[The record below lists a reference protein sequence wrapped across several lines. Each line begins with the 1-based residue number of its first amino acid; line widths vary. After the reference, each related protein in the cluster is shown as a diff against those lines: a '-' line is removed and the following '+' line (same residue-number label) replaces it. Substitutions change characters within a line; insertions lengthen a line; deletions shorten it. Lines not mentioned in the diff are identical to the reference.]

1 MSRPLYNPYAQR
13 QPENEPRRVSSLVEL
28 GQSLSSSTGRLQ
40 PSESQP
46 VSSLMANF
54 RPQQRANTNEDIPGL
69 DQDARRQEFRSSG
82 TAATSA
88 QNLSRSFD
96 GSGGPL
102 DRLSNY
108 GRADGASSAYY
119 QPSTSG
125 GRSLYSASGKDD
137 RNLRPVPRRD
147 FGESGQSQASESA
160 QPKYTSE
167 TAANILVHFGL
178 EKDDLEHL
186 ISYPEDQITPAN
198 LPFILRQIRIQKTKK
213 ATEADRPKVFSG
225 HAPARGGPASGDN
238 WQGPGPARMER
249 VNAPSSLLQSSKVI
263 DYGHTSKYAG
273 RSEEDVESRA
283 QKAEG
288 DHLLTMDNLDRR
300 RSEQELVQQM
310 TRSTN
315 LAPSQR
321 GEDYGHTSNYTG
333 RLEGGAE
340 CSAKKGDGDNLRSM
354 DNLDRRGGGQELVQQ
369 TTRNASLAPS
379 LRDQKASLRSL
390 FNSIL
395 KSNPPKSQDLV
406 KPAATG
412 VPSTFR
418 PFTLATE
425 DTDARDIKP
434 QASKATAFGQVRDEP
449 KPILKPQ
456 PAATFVR
463 RAHPTRPDLV
473 VLSGGNQPQ
482 MKKSVKPAE
491 DPNKSTKAKTPAT
504 SSDVKKV
511 QPQKQAPA
519 QKTQQVKKQQVAKT
533 QVKAKAK
540 AKPQQPVKNRTLL
553 PTPPLGQVVWQQ
565 GYPTSQ
571 QFQAISNVLNVPQM
585 QLFNPGAGVVPPVT
599 VFEGLPTAA
608 MTLDYAATTP
618 RVLPHTCSLCNVRC
632 TVMQDWISHQNTN
645 LHLENC
651 KVLRKQYPNW
661 QGEVLH
667 VHKEEEKTKSAPVQS
682 KTPRDGSRSSSRS
695 STPRG
700 RRGSDAA
707 REKRTR
713 RRTRSRSPHSSRYN
727 RRSRSYSTSSSD
739 HHRSRSR
746 SYERRHPHRSKEGH
760 SSLSRRSHERRPSS
774 RRRSSSRRPA
784 SSQKRSSSRRRS
796 SSRSRHDRRPSPQRS
811 RQRRSPPKRSHE
823 ESTAAR
829 KSQETSTSAERLA
842 KKLLESSAVQ
852 SLSKESDVETM
863 VKTLAPALLAE
874 FAKMKSTPS
883 TSSKGSAA
891 ATSTAA
897 GSSSSSVAANKKP
910 AATKTTPGQ
919 QRVDAARPKSV
930 KASVPTIVT
939 LRSIP
944 RTLAYE
950 DILAAAEKCG
960 KIKSVVVFRTKG
972 EAVVCFENKEDADKL
987 RNTKIPKIKGW
998 PVFVVQDQE
1007 SDSKS
1012 DSKVEK
1018 NNPEKNAPAPSK
1030 ASKPQTSKSTSA
1042 QDKAK
1047 TLPSKQITKVVKKVP
1062 VKPQAGA
1069 AGKKFDTTTPVAKT
1083 TQPPGKTT
1091 KVPQQ
1096 ATGKSKPPSKAV
1108 SHSQP
1113 PPEPMEVDPGVASE
1127 EPNQQTIGAQAE
1139 PAGGPALAQGD
1150 SPDAERATAQAKTIT
1165 DAAPVEEPVSQ
1176 PGLVKSEADGGSS
1189 LKGEEAVKEEAA
1201 PPRDSDTAAKKEP
1214 PSSGEKDH
1222 VAHPCGSDP
1231 TVKNEP
1237 QPGSNPTLKEDPA
1250 ASGESDQLAQENL
1263 ETSCVSGTAA
1273 KNGSAASSD
1282 AAAKTGVALPHDSAA
1297 RVKEEAPSHSS
1308 DASAKK
1314 GAAKST
1320 APPCGS
1326 KASSKKNAAP
1336 PAVFKTTRPYTVGEK
1351 MKEHLVPENLHI
1363 RTTCWKQEGSQ
1374 MLITNLPAD
1383 EHTYCEQDVVDVFN
1397 PFGMANSDDNIY
1409 VIPQLEIAFIQ
1420 LQDYACVLSAIRAS
1434 ENGKL
1439 ALKGHTEKLN
1449 AQVVDISM
1457 WPGGFYQSVMMLLN
1471 YKVTKHGPKTV
1482 YIKNIEP
1489 SEVSI
1494 LREVL
1499 RRICGIVNFM
1509 PLMNKVFVEFASV
1522 HHVDR
1527 FGVWYSLH
1535 AQCPTYQIYRLGL
1548 PNVDKYSPK
1557 PRSPELGMP
1566 DRNATFA
1573 EAALIDFLPDFP
1585 CRTASPF
1592 YLTLRRKPY
1601 LFSTISPWFII
1612 PAFLTVK
1619 RKADIIDAEFG
1630 GAAMVKTVMLTG
1642 LPQGCYTHEE
1652 VAKLA
1657 WPFLAK
1663 KDLRALYYNVIV
1675 LPAQRRAFV
1684 QFNDWNSCCNF
1695 VLSQLPSPLRVGR
1708 YILGVH
1714 LLMKSLYKERSQEAD
1729 MYVALMR
1736 LSNSYVGEDLK
1747 TLSERLLCVEISE
1760 ARKQT
1765 YYKVLDEVSSRAKIV
1780 NFLPLANRICIE
1792 MEDAAGVACVVEKC
1806 KDLKMNELAWKPVQ
1820 SFCSAKRLEEC
1831 LQDPR
1836 QITLNHKI
1844 YAVSASLSATPWTA
1858 PPTLSAAQTAPS
1870 AAQTNTPSD
1879 APSSSSAAQTATSS
1893 DAPLSSLAAQ
1903 TETSS
1908 DAPPTSSDFPTAP
1921 SAVVV
1926 SNPGKPVE
1934 SLASAPCAEETAAK
1948 NDSVKVERSMAEKT
1962 AAVLEVQDNKEDAML
1977 PASTGGA
1984 NDVPD
1989 VKNTS
1994 AAVDQD
2000 QEESLVKSDNALGDS
2015 EKDVPFD
2022 EPPFNIDEFVTVD
2035 EVGDQED
2042 SAGEAPS
2049 ALKRSSSQAELLP
2062 ASKRTKASTSK
2073 ESKVSASTPSPSSRA
2088 TRSSTRMGLSS
2099 GFTPSP
2105 ASMSAKKRQRKQPK
2119 ASQHQSIILSTTDSK
2134 DESLETM
2141 ASEESYQVLDSVGED
2156 QKPLSVEVG
2165 NPELAGN
2172 GATELRASPE
2182 QDNIGQ
2188 VDGVEEEQAP
2198 PVHTS
2203 QVEEQENR
2211 GGENEV
2217 TDVKEDGVGEEQT
2230 AQSLQTNK
2238 DAAEEPTSAELDRQV
2253 AETSTGL
2260 LSKDDT
2266 VASGQEE
2273 GEEEAEA
2280 YQVIDSVEEPP
2291 NSAEDEHSVP
2301 EACESR
2307 AASSRTLKS
2316 KARTSLKNQEST
2328 ATPKTSDFS
2337 KYLVVDSV
2345 QIEQTVGR
2353 RRSTRGKAQGQS
2365 AKIPAEDGPTFHVID
2380 SVDDESS
2387 TTPRGT
2393 RGKRGRPP
2401 KRDAASSEDR
2411 AQEEKPATRRAYPLR
2426 TSQEGPQGKTKN
2438 EAILKEEP
2446 SCQVLDQVKIPPA
2459 PRGRGRKGRPKKV
2472 VKTEEEDDDDDDEE
2486 ATTFQVVDSVDDETG
2501 QEMASSEKAP
2511 DSPKQ
2516 EDVTDGTSLVK
2527 LEDEEEP
2534 TYQVVDSLE
2543 EDPAEEEESV
2553 SDVCAP
2559 MTTEGGQT
2567 ELRDETT
2574 EGENN
2579 QEADVKGED
2588 APSQVK
2594 TRSQQRSAQSPPLA
2608 TKDDTPSTL
2617 ALDQVSDEEEDF
2629 PDNGTKKPAERAEEE
2644 EKKSDWG
2651 LEPDGSSKW
2660 RARRGEDED
2669 ELLTLDQVVAEEGG
2683 EQLAPESD
2691 VSEGEL
2697 ALVTLDELVE
2707 EQEEAKGP
2715 PPSSEGEQSE
2725 GCLNPETLLTL
2736 DETWGEED
2744 EDEKSE
2750 AAETSQS
2757 TKRKRSDDAEEDNTN
2772 LVTLD
2777 QVGDVEED
2785 VLRSTMEKRHRSASA
2800 TISTGA
2806 DQDEMEAAA
2815 SGEAPRA
2822 PSDHHE
2828 EEKEEREKVAEK
2840 ENEQAENKEKE
2851 EEKPRGEGEEVE
2863 ENTEKEKENAE
2874 ANEEDAP
2881 SAGQSLQGS
2890 LQKLSKG
2897 KRAAELTTTAAKR
2910 SRSESPCST
2919 PAYVLPAFKPN
2930 NPLGMEFVLP
2940 KSGYF
2945 CKLCSVFYMKESTAK
2960 DVHCSS
2966 KRHYDN
2972 LKKYYREREQ
2982 NSRSSTQGSISD

>member
-1 MSRPLYNPYAQR
+1 MSTRKKRKTSRRPSKVRHPVMGLAHLPALAR
-13 QPENEPRRVSSLVEL
+13 PGAGAARTPRERR
-28 GQSLSSSTGRLQ
+28 GR
-40 PSESQP
+40 
-46 VSSLMANF
+46 
-54 RPQQRANTNEDIPGL
+54 G
-69 DQDARRQEFRSSG
+69 
-82 TAATSA
+82 
-88 QNLSRSFD
+88 
-96 GSGGPL
+96 GGPDPAL
-102 DRLSNY
+102 LTAPDTNAGPALTP
-108 GRADGASSAYY
+108 RARPTTIAHAREVMRGA
-119 QPSTSG
+119 
-125 GRSLYSASGKDD
+125 
-137 RNLRPVPRRD
+137 
-147 FGESGQSQASESA
+147 
-160 QPKYTSE
+160 
-167 TAANILVHFGL
+167 
-178 EKDDLEHL
+178 
-186 ISYPEDQITPAN
+186 
-198 LPFILRQIRIQKTKK
+198 IR
-213 ATEADRPKVFSG
+213 TEAKRG
-225 HAPARGGPASGDN
+225 THRRRGGAMRGGPHLAG
-238 WQGPGPARMER
+238 GLR
-249 VNAPSSLLQSSKVI
+249 L
-263 DYGHTSKYAG
+263 AG
-273 RSEEDVESRA
+273 RS
-283 QKAEG
+283 
-288 DHLLTMDNLDRR
+288 
-300 RSEQELVQQM
+300 
-310 TRSTN
+310 
-315 LAPSQR
+315 
-321 GEDYGHTSNYTG
+321 
-333 RLEGGAE
+333 
-340 CSAKKGDGDNLRSM
+340 
-354 DNLDRRGGGQELVQQ
+354 
-369 TTRNASLAPS
+369 
-379 LRDQKASLRSL
+379 
-390 FNSIL
+390 
-395 KSNPPKSQDLV
+395 
-406 KPAATG
+406 
-412 VPSTFR
+412 
-418 PFTLATE
+418 
-425 DTDARDIKP
+425 
-434 QASKATAFGQVRDEP
+434 
-449 KPILKPQ
+449 
-456 PAATFVR
+456 
-463 RAHPTRPDLV
+463 
-473 VLSGGNQPQ
+473 
-482 MKKSVKPAE
+482 
-491 DPNKSTKAKTPAT
+491 
-504 SSDVKKV
+504 
-511 QPQKQAPA
+511 
-519 QKTQQVKKQQVAKT
+519 
-533 QVKAKAK
+533 
-540 AKPQQPVKNRTLL
+540 
-553 PTPPLGQVVWQQ
+553 
-565 GYPTSQ
+565 
-571 QFQAISNVLNVPQM
+571 
-585 QLFNPGAGVVPPVT
+585 
-599 VFEGLPTAA
+599 
-608 MTLDYAATTP
+608 
-618 RVLPHTCSLCNVRC
+618 
-632 TVMQDWISHQNTN
+632 
-645 LHLENC
+645 
-651 KVLRKQYPNW
+651 
-661 QGEVLH
+661 
-667 VHKEEEKTKSAPVQS
+667 
-682 KTPRDGSRSSSRS
+682 
-695 STPRG
+695 
-700 RRGSDAA
+700 
-707 REKRTR
+707 
-713 RRTRSRSPHSSRYN
+713 
-727 RRSRSYSTSSSD
+727 
-739 HHRSRSR
+739 
-746 SYERRHPHRSKEGH
+746 
-760 SSLSRRSHERRPSS
+760 
-774 RRRSSSRRPA
+774 

-829 KSQETSTSAERLA
+829 KSQETSTSAETLA

-874 FAKMKSTPS
+874 LAKMKSTPS

-897 GSSSSSVAANKKP
+897 GSSSSYVAANKKP
-910 AATKTTPGQ
+910 SATKTTPGQ
-919 QRVDAARPKSV
+919 QRADAARPKSV
-930 KASVPTIVT
+930 KASVPTILT

-950 DILAAAEKCG
+950 DILAAAEQCG
-960 KIKSVVVFRTKG
+960 KTKSVVVFRTKG

-987 RNTKIPKIKGW
+987 RNTRNPKIKGW
-998 PVFVVQDQE
+998 PVFVVEDKE
-1007 SDSKS
+1007 SDSK
-1012 DSKVEK
+1012 VQK

-1030 ASKPQTSKSTSA
+1030 ASKTQPSKSTSAAPAA

-1047 TLPSKQITKVVKKVP
+1047 TVPSKQITKVVKKVP
-1062 VKPQAGA
+1062 VQAKITPKVSGVKAQTSAVKPSGGA

-1083 TQPPGKTT
+1083 TQPGKTT

-1096 ATGKSKPPSKAV
+1096 AMGKSKPPSKAV

-1113 PPEPMEVDPGVASE
+1113 PPEPMEVAPGVATE
-1127 EPNQQTIGAQAE
+1127 ERNQQTIGAQAE
-1139 PAGGPALAQGD
+1139 PAGGPARAQGD
-1150 SPDAERATAQAKTIT
+1150 SPDAERAAAQAKTIT
-1165 DAAPVEEPVSQ
+1165 DAAPAEEPVSQ
-1176 PGLVKSEADGGSS
+1176 PVFVKSEADGGSS
-1189 LKGEEAVKEEAA
+1189 LKGDEAVKEEAA
-1201 PPRDSDTAAKKEP
+1201 PPRDSDTAAKKDP
-1214 PSSGEKDH
+1214 PTSGAKDH

-1237 QPGSNPTLKEDPA
+1237 QPGSNPTLKKDPA
-1250 ASGESDQLAQENL
+1250 TSGESNQLAQENL
-1263 ETSCVSGTAA
+1263 ETSCETGTAA

-1282 AAAKTGVALPHDSAA
+1282 AAAKTGVALPHDSAE
-1297 RVKEEAPSHSS
+1297 RVKEEAPSHSP
-1308 DASAKK
+1308 DASATKD
-1314 GAAKST
+1314 AAKKST

-1336 PAVFKTTRPYTVGEK
+1336 PVVFKTSRLYTVGEK

-1383 EHTYCEQDVVDVFN
+1383 EHTYCEQDVIDVFK

-1420 LQDYACVLSAIRAS
+1420 LKDYACVLSAIRAS

-1439 ALKGHTEKLN
+1439 ALKGHKEKLN
-1449 AQVVDISM
+1449 AQVVDIPM

-1489 SEVSI
+1489 SEVPI

-1509 PLMNKVFVEFASV
+1509 PLMNKVFVEFGSI

-1557 PRSPELGMP
+1557 PRSPELAMP
-1566 DRNATFA
+1566 DSNAAFA
-1573 EAALIDFLPDFP
+1573 EATLIDFMSDFP
-1585 CRTASPF
+1585 FRTASPF

-1619 RKADIIDAEFG
+1619 RKADIINAEFG

-1642 LPQGCYTHEE
+1642 LPQGCYTHED

-1695 VLSQLPSPLRVGR
+1695 VLTHLPSPLRVGR

-1714 LLMKSLYKERSQEAD
+1714 LVLKSLYAERSKEAD

-1760 ARKQT
+1760 ARKHT
-1765 YYKVLDEVSSRAKIV
+1765 YYMVLDEVSSHAKIV

-1806 KDLKMNELAWKPVQ
+1806 KDLKINEIAWKPVQ

-1836 QITLNHKI
+1836 QITLNRKI

-1858 PPTLSAAQTAPS
+1858 PSAIPLPAPPTSS

-1879 APSSSSAAQTATSS
+1879 APPSSSAAQTATSS

-1908 DAPPTSSDFPTAP
+1908 DSPPTSSDFPTAP

-1934 SLASAPCAEETAAK
+1934 ILVSAPCADDTAAK
-1948 NDSVKVERSMAEKT
+1948 NDSDKVERSMAEKT
-1962 AAVLEVQDNKEDAML
+1962 IAVPEVQDNKEDATL

-1989 VKNTS
+1989 VPDANNTS

-2000 QEESLVKSDNALGDS
+2000 KEESLVKSDDALGDS
-2015 EKDVPFD
+2015 EKDVSSNAVPFD
-2022 EPPFNIDEFVTVD
+2022 QPPFNIDEFVTVD

-2049 ALKRSSSQAELLP
+2049 ALKRSSSQAELPP

-2073 ESKVSASTPSPSSRA
+2073 ESKVSSSTPSPSSRA

-2099 GFTPSP
+2099 GFTPLP
-2105 ASMSAKKRQRKQPK
+2105 VSMSAKKRQRKQPK
-2119 ASQHQSIILSTTDSK
+2119 ASQHQTILLSTTDCK

-2141 ASEESYQVLDSVGED
+2141 ASEESYQVLDSVGDD

-2165 NPELAGN
+2165 HVELSET
-2172 GATELRASPE
+2172 GATELQASPE

-2217 TDVKEDGVGEEQT
+2217 TDVKEDGVGEELT
-2230 AQSLQTNK
+2230 AQSSQTNK
-2238 DAAEEPTSAELDRQV
+2238 DAAEEPTLAELDRQV
-2253 AETSTGL
+2253 AETSTGP
-2260 LSKDDT
+2260 LSKEDS

-2345 QIEQTVGR
+2345 QVEQTVGR
-2353 RRSTRGKAQGQS
+2353 RRSTRGKAQEQS
-2365 AKIPAEDGPTFHVID
+2365 AKISAKDEEPTFHVID

-2401 KRDAASSEDR
+2401 KRDAPSEDR
-2411 AQEEKPATRRAYPLR
+2411 AQEEKPATRRTYPLR
-2426 TSQEGPQGKTKN
+2426 TSQEGPQAKTKI
-2438 EAILKEEP
+2438 EAIIKEEP
-2446 SCQVLDQVKIPPA
+2446 SCQVLDKVKIPPA

-2472 VKTEEEDDDDDDEE
+2472 VKTEENDDDDDDEE

-2501 QEMASSEKAP
+2501 QEMASSENAP
-2511 DSPKQ
+2511 HSPKQ

-2543 EDPAEEEESV
+2543 EDPAEEEASV

-2588 APSQVK
+2588 APSQMK
-2594 TRSQQRSAQSPPLA
+2594 TRSQQRSSQSPPLA

-2629 PDNGTKKPAERAEEE
+2629 PDDGTKKPTERAEKEQ
-2644 EKKSDWG
+2644 KKSDWG
-2651 LEPDGSSKW
+2651 LERDGPSKW
-2660 RARRGEDED
+2660 RSRRREDED
-2669 ELLTLDQVVAEEGG
+2669 ELLTLDQVEVEEGG

-2715 PPSSEGEQSE
+2715 RPSSEGEQSE

-2736 DETWGEED
+2736 DETGGEED

-2750 AAETSQS
+2750 AAGTSQS
-2757 TKRKRSDDAEEDNTN
+2757 TKRKRSDDAEEDNIN

-2785 VLRSTMEKRHRSASA
+2785 VLRSTIEKRHRSASA

-2815 SGEAPRA
+2815 SGDAPWP

-2828 EEKEEREKVAEK
+2828 EEKEEREKVVEK
-2840 ENEQAENKEKE
+2840 AENKGKE
-2851 EEKPRGEGEEVE
+2851 EEEGEEVE
-2863 ENTEKEKENAE
+2863 ENTEKEKDNAE
-2874 ANEEDAP
+2874 ANEEEAP

-2897 KRAAELTTTAAKR
+2897 KRAAELTTTSAKR

-2919 PAYVLPAFKPN
+2919 PAYVLPAFRPK

-2945 CKLCSVFYMKESTAK
+2945 CKLCSVFYLKESTAK
-2960 DVHCSS
+2960 EVHCSS
-2966 KRHYDN
+2966 RKHYDN
-2972 LKKYYREREQ
+2972 LKKYYRKCEQ